1 MLILKDEKE
10 KAPQRLKSNNKKF
23 GRISISKGAALD

>member
-10 KAPQRLKSNNKKF
+10 KAPQHLKNNNKKID
-23 GRISISKGAALD
+23 RISISKGAALD